1 MRSSKQLGLALN
13 ILRHSKLRSYLT
25 IIGIVIGVAAV
36 VAIISIGDGLSQ
48 TVEESLGGMGAE
60 IITVTPGYSGAIDIF
75 GSGPPAPGEGGGF
88 PGTDTGGSD
97 ALLTDKDIQALRSVE
112 DIDYIQ
118 GTVSGRGSAYYLG
131 ENAGVSITG
140 VDTRVWKDITTSD
153 IALGRFLSSGDY
165 NSIVVGASIAED
177 MFKQPLGINRMIEIE
192 EKSFK
197 IVGILEPGSDDR
209 TVIMPIDA
217 ARDIFS
223 DIDPDEYHSITIKAS
238 DSDAVDKV
246 IEDVER
252 KLFLSRH
259 VTERDR
265 DFSVI
270 SMKAIQEQVNQ
281 IMGTMTAFLT
291 AIAAVSLLV
300 GAVGIANTMFTT
312 VMEKT
317 KEIGIMKSIGA
328 KNRDILTIFILYA
341 ALVGLMG
348 GLIGI
353 TLGAGMSMALGGM
366 AEGFTTVITP
376 QLLVMGLA
384 IAVGIGTVSGMIP
397 ARRASMLKPVDAL
410 RYE

>member
-1 MRSSKQLGLALN
+1 MRSSKQLGLAIN

-48 TVEESLGGMGAE
+48 TVEESLGGLGAE
-60 IITVTPGYSGAIDIF
+60 IITITPGYSGATDIF
-75 GSGPPAPGEGGGF
+75 GGGPPQPGGSQV
-88 PGTDTGGSD
+88 TGGSD
-97 ALLTDKDIQALRSVE
+97 AKLTDKDIQALRSIE

-118 GTVSGRGSAYYLG
+118 GSVSGRGSAYYLG
-131 ENAGVSITG
+131 ENAGVSISG
-140 VDTRVWKDITTSD
+140 VDPKVWKDITTSD
-153 IALGRFLSSGDY
+153 LALGRFLSTGDY
-165 NSIVVGASIAED
+165 NSVVVGTSVAED

-192 EKSFK
+192 GKSFK

-217 ARDIFS
+217 ARDILS
-223 DIDPDEYHSITIKAS
+223 DIETDEYHSITIKAS
-238 DSDAVDKV
+238 DSELVDKV
-246 IEDVER
+246 IEDVEK
-252 KLFLSRH
+252 KLFLTRH
-259 VTERDR
+259 VSERDR
-265 DFSVI
+265 DFTVI

-341 ALVGLMG
+341 ALVGLVG

-353 TLGAGMSMALGGM
+353 TLGAGMSLAIGGM
-366 AEGFTTVITP
+366 SAGMAQGFTTVVTP
-376 QLLVMGLA
+376 QLLLMGLA
-384 IAVGIGTVSGMIP
+384 IAVGIGTISGMIP